1 MKRNVVLYQEIATK
15 IKKKILDGSY
25 PLGENIPSEPE
36 LEKLFGV
43 SKMTIR
49 QAVALL
55 AAEGYVDKQRGKGT
69 QVISNQLFNKLSK
82 AKSFSKIIEESG
94 FSIKKEILSIETI
107 KPESHPVLATYFD
120 EPITHIKRLYYLDNK
135 PYIYYQHY
143 IQEVTQIHEANLNL
157 DHISLYQLLKENGY
171 TVASF
176 EDTFETATFST
187 YEKKQLQTEQE
198 NGLKRMRKSS
208 DNSGHLI
215 ELSIGLYNTQIFP
228 YKIEYEV

>member
-55 AAEGYVDKQRGKGT
+55 AAEGYVDKQRGRGT

-94 FSIKKEILSIETI
+94 FSIKKEILAIETLL
-107 KPESHPVLATYFD
+107 PEAHPTLAIYFD
-120 EPITHIKRLYYLDNK
+120 EPVTHIKRLYYLDNK

-143 IQEVTQIHEANLNL
+143 IQEVEQIHEPNLNL

-176 EDTFETATFST
+176 DDTFEAVIFSAD
-187 YEKKQLQTEQE
+187 EKKQLQAEQE
-198 NGLKRMRKSS
+198 NGLKRMRKSYDS
-208 DNSGHLI
+208 SGHLI